1 MKINGGSGY
10 DNKLVMF
17 RVPSERPSLSGRRA
31 RGEANAAL
39 RRPPRASRL
48 EMGRWAGRETRDDWI
63 RRRKDTGRGMSGKYK
78 DAMRKGPR
86 AKRAG
91 GEGEHGDKD
100 QVQDLRREKR
110 VEIKG
115 KEERK
120 ESRK

>member
-1 MKINGGSGY
+1 
-10 DNKLVMF
+10 
-17 RVPSERPSLSGRRA
+17 
-31 RGEANAAL
+31 
-39 RRPPRASRL
+39 
-48 EMGRWAGRETRDDWI
+48 
-63 RRRKDTGRGMSGKYK
+63 MSGKYK

-86 AKRAG
+86 AKRGG

>member
-1 MKINGGSGY
+1 
-10 DNKLVMF
+10 
-17 RVPSERPSLSGRRA
+17 
-31 RGEANAAL
+31 
-39 RRPPRASRL
+39 
-48 EMGRWAGRETRDDWI
+48 
-63 RRRKDTGRGMSGKYK
+63 MSGKYK

-91 GEGEHGDKD
+91 GEGEHGDK
-100 QVQDLRREKR
+100 VQDLRREKR